1 MWQSRP
7 SRFQGKESAGGL
19 SWTVQSRS
27 HENQMSLSISSDN
40 DLTCLKQ
47 MLHANET
54 LNKQSFFKEYFC
66 NMICATAVM
75 PNLLPDVL
83 G

>member
-1 MWQSRP
+1 
-7 SRFQGKESAGGL
+7 
-19 SWTVQSRS
+19 
-27 HENQMSLSISSDN
+27 
-40 DLTCLKQ
+40 